1 MKNVDAKPKTL
12 ILEQAAMDQYS
23 LLSPS
28 PAERTASAYR
38 FEVKL
43 PSSGTEHLKVEQEQ
57 VSFNNTTALSSTP
70 DFLLTIVSNKQLTA
84 QGGRQLQAIADLKR
98 RIAETQASLDST
110 KSQTS
115 DLNGDQN
122 RLRQNI
128 DSLNRVKGQEDQ
140 VRKYSTQL
148 AENETRLAKLRDQT
162 RDLGQRQAS
171 LANGLRG
178 LIDRLD
184 F

>member
-23 LLSPS
+23 LLSPF
-28 PAERTASAYR
+28 PAERTATAYR

-43 PSSGTEHLKVEQEQ
+43 PASGTERLKVEQEQ
-57 VSFNNTTALSSTP
+57 VSYNNTTVLSSTP
-70 DFLLTIVSNKQLTA
+70 DFLLTIVTNKQLTA
-84 QGGRQLQAIADLKR
+84 EGRKQLQAITDVKH
-98 RIAETQASLDST
+98 RIAETDASLNST

-115 DLNGDQN
+115 DLNGDQS

-140 VRKYSTQL
+140 VRKYSMQL
-148 AENETRLAKLRDQT
+148 ADNETQLAKLRDQT
-162 RDLGQRQAS
+162 RNLAQRQTS
-171 LANGLRG
+171 LANDLRG
-178 LIDRLD
+178 LIDSLD